1 MKRKNIIIILIVIIV
16 LIVVFY
22 SVNDSQNNPAYTEE
36 IKKER
41 EEKDRF
47 MKSSKESPFATL
59 KEEFTGLKYFEPDT
73 KYRVVANLSPI
84 TDKKVVVLPTSDGKE
99 QRYLEYANAT
109 FTLDGVDCKLTI
121 LEVMETGIFRG
132 KLFLAFGDE
141 TSANE
146 TYGAGRYLDL
156 NKTPGSNTITLD
168 FNKAYNPYC
177 AYNDTYSCP
186 FPPTGNLLKV
196 SIKAGEKT
204 YHD

>member
-1 MKRKNIIIILIVIIV
+1 MKKKNIILILVVIIV

-22 SVNDSQNNPAYTEE
+22 SVNDGQNNPAYTEE

-47 MKSSKESPFATL
+47 MKTSKESPFATL
-59 KEEFTGLKYFEPDT
+59 KEEFSGLKYFEPDT

-84 TDKKVVVLPTSDGKE
+84 TDEKVVVLPTSDGKE
-99 QRYLEYANAT
+99 QRYLEYADAT

-196 SIKAGEKT
+196 AIKAGEKS
-204 YHD
+204 YHE

>member
-1 MKRKNIIIILIVIIV
+1 MKKKNVVLVLVVVIV
-16 LIVVFY
+16 LVVVFY
-22 SVNDSQNNPAYTEE
+22 SVNDSQNNPAYAEE
-36 IKKER
+36 IKKDR

-73 KYRVVANLSPI
+73 KYRIVANLSPI

-99 QRYLEYANAT
+99 QRYLEYANAS

-156 NKTPGSNTITLD
+156 NKTPGSKTITLD

-196 SIKAGEKT
+196 AIKAGEKT